1 MLGEW
6 TERPVDGPRV
16 AMPAASAA
24 RIGVTHYRT
33 QWLLAAILHQPHR
46 THSATTGEGSATLQ
60 PCLCF
65 HRVLSSTT

>member
-1 MLGEW
+1 MLGERP
-6 TERPVDGPRV
+6 ERPRDGPRV

-24 RIGVTHYRT
+24 RIGAAHYRT

-46 THSATTGEGSATLQ
+46 THSATTGEGSDSLQ

-65 HRVLSSTT
+65 PCVSSSTT